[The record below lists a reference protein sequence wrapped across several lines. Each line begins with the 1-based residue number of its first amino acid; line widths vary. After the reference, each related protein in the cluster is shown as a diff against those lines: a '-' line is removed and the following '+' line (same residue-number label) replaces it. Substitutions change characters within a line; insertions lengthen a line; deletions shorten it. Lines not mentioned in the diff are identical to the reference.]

1 MKLNSKFVK
10 AKFGQGNSTHTGA
23 VSYHLFQDIS
33 NLMMIGTVKSWN
45 MGQVYYNN
53 SWDFCR
59 LDSESM
65 EKIPILNEFL
75 KSFKK
80 AAKFDMKCPFTK
92 GMYNIE
98 PRLIIKPHSKNTNLL
113 SIPLFYLPDDE
124 FILSK
129 VAQTEI
135 NGQWEPL
142 IMALEMWKYS
152 MTAVLTDMKQ
162 DDSKPLISGS
172 VGKSAARPPPPAIQ
186 EILNRANTTLAELSK
201 LVDRKSYMTN
211 GKFNTTALEIEVKKL
226 AEKKKEFL
234 NNFNINQTTVDNAMQ
249 NIAKRFQLQ

>member
-1 MKLNSKFVK
+1 MSNAVLVVVGLLCLLSMIQDTQQTHKEAKRLKFDMRLNSKFVK

-23 VSYHLFQDIS
+23 VSYYLFQDIS

-59 LDSESM
+59 LDSESI
-65 EKIPILNEFL
+65 EKIPILNELL

-92 GMYNIE
+92 
-98 PRLIIKPHSKNTNLL
+98 
-113 SIPLFYLPDDE
+113 
-124 FILSK
+124 
-129 VAQTEI
+129 
-135 NGQWEPL
+135 
-142 IMALEMWKYS
+142 S
-152 MTAVLTDMKQ
+152 MTAVLTEMKQ
-162 DDSKPLISGS
+162 EDSKPLISGS